1 MIAGVCG
8 GLAEYFSVDPTLLR
22 IAFVAL
28 AFLNGAGLILYI
40 ILAIV
45 MPEEEKDSEKKLSA
59 EADTSAESAK
69 DNVAKDSEVQQV
81 KEEAHFKEKEGKEVE
96 ASTES
101 QGLRTIFGAALVT
114 LGLFFLLQQIFP
126 WLQIRWQFVW
136 PFVIIIV
143 GLLIIFKPEK

>member
-1 MIAGVCG
+1 MSHMKRLYRSKKSRMIAGVCG
-8 GLAEYFSVDPTLLR
+8 GLAEYFNVDPTLLR

-81 KEEAHFKEKEGKEVE
+81 KEEAQRG
-96 ASTES
+96 
-101 QGLRTIFGAALVT
+101 
-114 LGLFFLLQQIFP
+114 
-126 WLQIRWQFVW
+126 
-136 PFVIIIV
+136 
-143 GLLIIFKPEK
+143 